1 MQTLF
6 NRHTCVAF
14 IAASAI
20 IGLTGLMLERSLD
33 SSYES
38 ALPKGTVEICEVQ
51 PTASGDLAISASHG
65 NAQP

>member
-38 ALPKGTVEICEVQ
+38 ALPKGTVEICELTEQ
-51 PTASGDLAISASHG
+51 IRTSGTAIEGGTI
-65 NAQP
+65 